1 MQVLS
6 DALASAAITQQ
17 QALTAQKAA
26 DDADKAQALAA
37 QQASFAQTLSDA
49 VAAAVAAGNL
59 SQQQAVAAQAAA
71 DAAVQSTALAAQ
83 ATAYSASEAQSV
95 AYAVQSQQFM
105 DSAAQADALAQQAIA
120 NRTAQNAAVAA
131 AVAAQSAS
139 DASALATALAAQIA
153 ADRLKWLPSFYNT
166 NNLSMPVAVGGQTF
180 TVDKTVSAMD
190 YNHVWVVALQGLDV
204 TTYTGVSGASG
215 STLAAGQVS
224 PTRMVLYNTSSYNG
238 MSEIQA
244 FLPRA
249 GAQIYSGWLR
259 PGTAAQRVGWVVNV
273 GTTSTPSWSLY
284 VTPYGYTSA
293 SPTARY
299 PTTLAQTYALT
310 TADAQAEVVGKMAV
324 STNTVFYLG
333 FIFDASVGNFGQVT
347 WISQI

>member
-1 MQVLS
+1 MQVLN
-6 DALASAAITQQ
+6 DALASAAISQQ
-17 QALTAQKAA
+17 QAVAAQKVL

-37 QQASFAQTLSDA
+37 QQVGFAKTLSDA
-49 VAAAVAAGNL
+49 LAAAAVAGNA

-71 DAAVQSTALAAQ
+71 DAAAQSTALAAQ
-83 ATAYSASEAQSV
+83 ATAQAASQAQAV
-95 AYAVQSQQFM
+95 ATAVASQAANDLVTEQAALNAQAAA
-105 DSAAQADALAQQAIA
+105 SAA
-120 NRTAQNAAVAA
+120 AQNA

-139 DASALATALAAQIA
+139 DAAALASALASQIA
-153 ADRLKWLPSFYNT
+153 SDRLKWLPSFYQT
-166 NNLSMPVAVGGQTF
+166 NNISMQPAIGGQTF

-190 YNHVWVVALQGLDV
+190 YSHAWVVALQGLDV
-204 TTYTGVSGASG
+204 TTYTAVSGASG
-215 STLAAGQVS
+215 SILAAGQLS

-244 FLPRA
+244 FLPRT

-259 PGTAAQRVGWVVNV
+259 PGKATQRVGWIVNV
-273 GTTSTPSWSLY
+273 GTTSTASWSLY

-299 PTTLAQTYALT
+299 PSTLAQTYTLT
-310 TADAQAEVVGKMAV
+310 TSDAQSEIVGKMAV
-324 STNTVFYLG
+324 STNTVWYLG
-333 FIFDASVGNFGQVT
+333 FIYDASVGDYGQVT